1 MSNTFLDKVTAE
13 ARERV
18 AAARD
23 FGYLDK
29 LTEIA
34 KKRAAERDP
43 NKFRDAISLKTRVN
57 IIAEI
62 KRASPSRGVIK
73 SDIDVP
79 NLAKRY
85 ESGGAAAM
93 SVLTEPKH
101 FDGEISDLVAATRAV
116 TIPTLRKDFIV
127 DEYQIIEAAAAG
139 ASAVLLI
146 VAALTIDELSS
157 LHRFATDLALDVLV
171 EVHDASEMH
180 RAIDLGADIIG
191 VNNRDL
197 HSLEVS
203 LDTSRKLIELRPD
216 NAVMVAESGITGRDE
231 IVELR
236 ELGYDAFLIGET
248 LMRSP
253 DVAESLR
260 GLMS

>member
-1 MSNTFLDKVTAE
+1 MSSTFLDKVTAE
-13 ARERV
+13 TRERV
-18 AAARD
+18 AAARE

-29 LTEIA
+29 LTKVA
-34 KKRAAERDP
+34 AKRAAERGP
-43 NKFRDAISLKTRVN
+43 NKFRDAISRKDCVN

-73 SDIDVP
+73 ADIDVP

-85 ESGGAAAM
+85 AAGGAAAI

-116 TIPTLRKDFIV
+116 EVPTLRKDFIV
-127 DEYQIIEAAAAG
+127 DEYQIIEAAASG
-139 ASAVLLI
+139 ASAILLI
-146 VAALTIDELSS
+146 VAALTDDELSS
-157 LHRFATDLALDVLV
+157 LYRSATDLGLDVLV

-231 IVELR
+231 IVQLR
-236 ELGYDAFLIGET
+236 SLGYDAFLIGET

-253 DVAESLR
+253 EVAESL
-260 GLMS
+260 GELMS